1 MQVRIQTCWNGHTF
15 RFRALVCGGLS
26 IPAGDDPVWTRKVAS
41 EMLDVLEVHGF
52 ERRKIRFVH
61 V

>member
-1 MQVRIQTCWNGHTF
+1 MKIKVQFCYCGNDVF
-15 RFRALVCGGLS
+15 KFRALVCGGL
-26 IPAGDDPVWTRKVAS
+26 PVRADKWTRKTAT

-52 ERRKIRFVH
+52 DRKRVRFIH

>member
-1 MQVRIQTCWNGHTF
+1 MRIKVQKCWTGHKF
-15 RFRALVCGGLS
+15 CFRALVCGGLRVPS
-26 IPAGDDPVWTRKVAS
+26 DDGVWTRADAGK
-41 EMLDVLEVHGF
+41 MLDVLEVHGF